1 MLCSAS
7 VSALQIMFNNNLY
20 ESIAKWETF
29 QIFKED
35 IVGVLLPGGSVTKTG
50 LLLDISRAAVSKVM
64 MTYTNHGRT
73 SLAKRNSG
81 QKSKLRGLC
90 TAAKV
95 TAELNI
101 HLKDCFHKNSLTR
114 SAQIQ
119 HPW

>member
-50 LLLDISRAAVSKVM
+50 LFIRYIQSNCFQSYDDI
-64 MTYTNHGRT
+64 H
-73 SLAKRNSG
+73 
-81 QKSKLRGLC
+81 KSW
-90 TAAKV
+90 
-95 TAELNI
+95 EDI
-101 HLKDCFHKNSLTR
+101 IS
-114 SAQIQ
+114 
-119 HPW
+119 